1 MKQRTI
7 FLALCMFLTSCLPAM
22 SPQMMMPTEEELAK
36 MNQEIEAFRASMTQ
50 EQRDEFDKQVEE
62 LANVMKDMPEE
73 ELNKFIET
81 VFNEGSIEPI
91 PQPAPAPVAPVKETK
106 PEEPLY
112 KPSTVSTKTIGST
125 KSMIGAILSH
135 TESFLRK
142 ASLIPDLYGPINAWV
157 PVAILADKKDLAWQ
171 ELKQDIERLISSL
184 KVALATDP
192 ATGHYYYLTSLI
204 ENDALYQNII
214 RLHDALVRN
223 EPSVQ
228 VTAFGLGDLTK
239 ESRKATEAVLSAFA
253 QAISAQQMIIE
264 IQKLFSAF
272 EPQAKKVMEQEESA
286 RKRAIEESKKIP
298 TQSAMRSGG
307 TLVDDYSSST
317 GYKPGASD
325 TYGYGSP
332 AYIPP
337 TTPYSTSF
345 DQPSTIGESRSTPK
359 TSQMSQPAPSAS
371 DKKEAEDVA
380 KKQKADAAKSD
391 AATPDKKAS
400 DTAEKITEKIAGF
413 LEDCIIGIKAKKLDI
428 TVMDDDKQE
437 AVDEAAGR
445 IARIIS
451 RIKTL
456 ENVTKDFTGAQK
468 DVYMDQIKIMVKEEK
483 DLFNTIISATDADK
497 NNELRKQIEVLFK
510 KLDIAHTKKT
520 IKPRPAITKP
530 AAQTTIQ
537 APVKSPVQTPRRL
550 TPQRRSPT
558 TAEIHPAAMQPHMT
572 PDELQTLNQEIE
584 EPLVDL
590 HPAALQPASADMDI
604 VD

>member
-62 LANVMKDMPEE
+62 LANAMKDMPED

-81 VFNEGSIEPI
+81 VFNAESLEPAPQPPHT
-91 PQPAPAPVAPVKETK
+91 PQPAVPVKETK

-112 KPSTVSTKTIGST
+112 KPSTVSTKTIAST
-125 KSMIGAILSH
+125 KSMIVTLLNH

-142 ASLIPDLYGPINAWV
+142 ASLIPDLYGPLNAWV
-157 PVAILADKKDLAWQ
+157 PAAILADKKSLAWQ

-184 KVALATDP
+184 KVTLATDP
-192 ATGHYYYLTSLI
+192 ATGHYYYLSSLI

-214 RLHDALVRN
+214 RLHDALMRN
-223 EPSVQ
+223 EPAVQ

-239 ESRKATEAVLSAFA
+239 ESRKATGNVLSAFV
-253 QAISAQQMIIE
+253 QAISAQQMIVE

-272 EPQAKKVMEQEESA
+272 EPQAKKVIEQEESA
-286 RKRAIEESKKIP
+286 RKRAIEESKRGP
-298 TQSAMRSGG
+298 TPSAMRSGG
-307 TLVDDYSSST
+307 TFVDDYSSST
-317 GYKPGASD
+317 GYKPGLSD
-325 TYGYGSP
+325 TYGYGNS

-337 TTPYSTSF
+337 TTPYRASY
-345 DQPSTIGESRSTPK
+345 DQPSTSGESRSTQKSSP
-359 TSQMSQPAPSAS
+359 TSQPAAAPSE
-371 DKKEAEDVA
+371 KTEKENAA
-380 KKQKADAAKSD
+380 KKQKDEAA
-391 AATPDKKAS
+391 APDKKAS
-400 DTAEKITEKIAGF
+400 DTADKITEKIAGF
-413 LEDCIIGIKAKKLDI
+413 LEDCIIGIKAKKLDV
-428 TVMDDDKQE
+428 TVMDSDKQE

-483 DLFNTIISATDADK
+483 DLFDTIISATDADK
-497 NNELRKQIEVLFK
+497 DNELRKQIEALFK

-520 IKPRPAITKP
+520 IKSRPAVAAKATTNAALAP
-530 AAQTTIQ
+530 AADMQHPATKQPAQTNGKKLGATAQ
-537 APVKSPVQTPRRL
+537 QKYTLA
-550 TPQRRSPT
+550 T
-558 TAEIHPAAMQPHMT
+558 TAEIHPAA
-572 PDELQTLNQEIE
+572 
-584 EPLVDL
+584 
-590 HPAALQPASADMDI
+590 LQPADDALETAD
-604 VD
+604 

>member
-7 FLALCMFLTSCLPAM
+7 FLALCMFLTSFLPAM

-62 LANVMKDMPEE
+62 LANVMKDMPEK
-73 ELNKFIET
+73 ELEDFINN
-81 VFNEGSIEPI
+81 VFNPNNNIDPFAQPI
-91 PQPAPAPVAPVKETK
+91 PAPAPVAPVKETK

-112 KPSTVSTKTIGST
+112 KPSTVSTKTIAST
-125 KSMIGAILSH
+125 KSLIGTLLNH

-142 ASLIPDLYGPINAWV
+142 ASLIPDLYGPLNAWV
-157 PVAILADKKDLAWQ
+157 PAAILADKKGLAWQ

-184 KVALATDP
+184 KVTLATDP
-192 ATGHYYYLTSLI
+192 ATGHYYYLSSLI

-214 RLHDALVRN
+214 RLHDALMRN
-223 EPSVQ
+223 EPAVH

-239 ESRKATEAVLSAFA
+239 ESRKATGNVLSAFV
-253 QAISAQQMIIE
+253 QAISAQQMIVE

-286 RKRAIEESKKIP
+286 RKRAIEESKRGP
-298 TQSAMRSGG
+298 TPSAMRSGG

-317 GYKPGASD
+317 GYKPGVSD
-325 TYGYGSP
+325 TYGYGNST
-332 AYIPP
+332 YIPP
-337 TTPYSTSF
+337 TTPYSASY
-345 DQPSTIGESRSTPK
+345 DQPSTIGESRSTPS
-359 TSQMSQPAPSAS
+359 TSPMSQPAQSANE
-371 DKKEAEDVA
+371 KKEAEDVT
-380 KKQKADAAKSD
+380 KKQKADAAKAD
-391 AATPDKKAS
+391 AAAPDKKAS

-428 TVMDDDKQE
+428 TVMDSDKQE

-456 ENVTKDFTGAQK
+456 ENVTKDFTSAQK

-483 DLFNTIISATDADK
+483 DLFDTIISATDADK
-497 NNELRKQIEVLFK
+497 DNELRKQIEALFK

-520 IKPRPAITKP
+520 IKPRPTV
-530 AAQTTIQ
+530 AAQATPTAPLAQ
-537 APVKSPVQTPRRL
+537 ATNMQHPASKQPAQPNGKKL
-550 TPQRRSPT
+550 GATPQQKYTLAT
-558 TAEIHPAAMQPHMT
+558 TAEIHPAALQAAD
-572 PDELQTLNQEIE
+572 DETET
-584 EPLVDL
+584 
-590 HPAALQPASADMDI
+590 AD
-604 VD
+604 